1 MSLLG
6 RLVRSLRPGGGGA
19 RRGDAASGG
28 APVGVGAVR
37 MLYRG
42 DLAGCRYIS
51 ENTLAALS
59 GESVE
64 ALHRLELFDAE
75 GQRLQVVEERSRR
88 PFVCLMPEPG
98 GPALASVRVSLQVDP
113 ERLGPEAAA
122 LLRQL
127 ASPGRACAQLRRG
140 AGDPWESVRDRG
152 REMEGEGAELA
163 VPADHPLP
171 VAVLN
176 PAAEAVVVT
185 VALRGGV
192 GASGGAHASGGEV
205 PPTLTV
211 PAGGARSLLVPP
223 RGGTLQLRAP
233 HVPRTAP
240 RPQVVLEPLSVGGP
254 WRSHTL

>member
-1 MSLLG
+1 
-6 RLVRSLRPGGGGA
+6 
-19 RRGDAASGG
+19 
-28 APVGVGAVR
+28 

-75 GQRLQVVEERSRR
+75 GERLQVVEERSRR

-98 GPALASVRVSLQVDP
+98 GPALGSVRVSLQVDP

-140 AGDPWESVRDRG
+140 AGGPWESVRDRG
-152 REMEGEGAELA
+152 RDGEGEGAELV

-185 VALRGGV
+185 VAFRG
-192 GASGGAHASGGEV
+192 GASGSGGDL

-211 PAGGARSLLVPP
+211 PAGGARSLLVPA